1 MGSLGSVEPACLKTS
16 WTPEGKVKP
25 LRDYQA
31 KAVEDLRASLKAG
44 KRRPVLQLP
53 VGAGKTRVAA
63 EIINLALSKRKR
75 AIFTVPRIALIDQ
88 TVDAFMH
95 EGIVDIGVCQG
106 IHELTDHTRSC
117 QVASVQTLQR
127 RKIPEADLV
136 VIDEAHLGF
145 EFVRKWMDDPVWAK
159 VPFIGLSATPWAR
172 GMGKHWDDLIFGPP
186 MQSLIAAGH
195 LSPFRIFAPSV
206 PDLDGVKTRGGD
218 YVEEQLSKI
227 MGEAKL
233 IADVVETWL
242 AHGEN
247 RPTLCFGVDRAHAK
261 KLLERFQKAG
271 VPSGYV
277 DAFSTPDERKDLE
290 AKFRSGSVKVACSV
304 GVLTTGVDWPV
315 ACIIMARPTKSEMLY
330 VQIFGR
336 GLRVNPGYS
345 DCLFLDHSGTSLKLG
360 YPTDIHH
367 GVLDD
372 GKERRC
378 ISGPKVAEPK
388 LCSQCHFLKPPKTP
402 VCPNCGHEAKH
413 GPREVDTAMGQ
424 LVELDAY
431 RKPRPA
437 QDMTPARRVIF
448 YAELKGMALER
459 RYKPGWAAVQ
469 FKERFG
475 EWPPRSWDAVTS
487 ISPSQETIN
496 WVKSRWIARQK
507 AQDKANA

>member
-1 MGSLGSVEPACLKTS
+1 M
-16 WTPEGKVKP
+16 KP

-31 KAVEDLRASLKAG
+31 QAVEDLRGSLKSG
-44 KRRPVLQLP
+44 RRRPVLQLS

-63 EIINLALSKRKR
+63 EIINLALAKGKR
-75 AIFTVPRIALIDQ
+75 AIFTVPRLALIDQ

-95 EGIVDIGVCQG
+95 EGIVDIGVMQG
-106 IHELTDHTRSC
+106 IHELTDHTRAC

-145 EFVRKWMDDPVWAK
+145 DFVRKWMDDPAWAK
-159 VPFIGLSATPWAR
+159 TPFVGLSATPWAR
-172 GMGKHWDDLIFGPP
+172 GMGKHWDDLVFGPP
-186 MQSLIAAGH
+186 MQALIAAGH
-195 LSPFRIFAPSV
+195 LSPFRIFAPSI
-206 PDLDGVKTRGGD
+206 PDLTGVKTRGGD

-233 IADVVETWL
+233 VADVVETWL
-242 AHGEN
+242 LHGEN

-277 DAFSTPDERKDLE
+277 DAFSTPEERKDLE
-290 AKFRSGSVKVACSV
+290 AKFRSGEIKVACSV

-336 GLRVNPGYS
+336 GLRVNPGWS
-345 DCLFLDHSGTSLKLG
+345 DCLFFDHSGTAIRLG

-367 GVLDD
+367 DQLDD

-378 ISGPKVAEPK
+378 ISGPKEAEPK
-388 LCSQCHFLKPPKTP
+388 LCSKCQFLKPPKTP

-437 QDMTPARRVIF
+437 REFTTDQRMIF
-448 YAELKGMALER
+448 FAELLGMAR
-459 RYKPGWAAVQ
+459 DRGYKDGWAKVQ

-475 EWPPRSWDAVTS
+475 EWPPFAWNSNPPLPPTG
-487 ISPSQETIN
+487 PTIN
-496 WVKSRWIARQK
+496 WVKAKWIANRHAQQK
-507 AQDKANA
+507 MLTGPSEGPPAAG